1 MHEKKFM
8 DADIIAII
16 LAIVL
21 QDLPFICLRLTLIL
35 KYFNRMNKNES
46 KREISQ
52 IWSYQSYEYFL
63 HLQKQFGYSSSDL

>member
-1 MHEKKFM
+1 M

-52 IWSYQSYEYFL
+52 IWSDQSYEYFL

>member
-1 MHEKKFM
+1 M

-35 KYFNRMNKNES
+35 KYLFRMLNKNEN
-46 KREISQ
+46 KNKISQ
-52 IWSYQSYEYFL
+52 IWSDQSYEYFL

>member
-1 MHEKKFM
+1 M

-35 KYFNRMNKNES
+35 KYVNKMNKNES
-46 KREISQ
+46 KSEISQ
-52 IWSYQSYEYFL
+52 IWSDQSYEYFL

>member
-1 MHEKKFM
+1 MREKKFM

-35 KYFNRMNKNES
+35 KYVNKMNKNES
-46 KREISQ
+46 KS
-52 IWSYQSYEYFL
+52 
-63 HLQKQFGYSSSDL
+63 KVK

>member
-1 MHEKKFM
+1 M

-35 KYFNRMNKNES
+35 KYLNRMNKNES

-52 IWSYQSYEYFL
+52 IWSDQSYEYFL

>member
-1 MHEKKFM
+1 M

-35 KYFNRMNKNES
+35 KYLNRMNKYES

-52 IWSYQSYEYFL
+52 IWSDQSYEYFL